1 VSIDGSQL
9 AQPVQPNGLRELTGR
24 PPGTVVVVVG
34 AAGLEPA
41 VLAIAGGLRDAD
53 VLDWW

>member
-1 VSIDGSQL
+1 
-9 AQPVQPNGLRELTGR
+9 LRELTGR